1 MPNRILRHP
10 EERTGE
16 AGTRLEGRT
25 PPAPQSWGCQFIDL
39 AELGRNTGRSYAAA
53 LLRIILYPLAMAVLL
68 GLAVSFNTLAFHL
81 PPGSIDPVIG
91 ILTQYGLIV
100 VAGIAVLRSV
110 TRSHQ
115 RPWRSLVAPDL
126 SLDWRR
132 LAIGG
137 GVQFAILTGELA
149 LVHALTGWPWRF
161 AIPAGLPLFILA
173 VLLIPL
179 QSASEELLFRGYL
192 TQALGRIARSRVLIA
207 ATVGVV
213 FGVLHLNV
221 HGPLTMPYFFV
232 LSLIFSL
239 VSLRDD
245 RLELTIG
252 CHAAMNLFA
261 FGAATGGLVGPAV
274 VGTGDAAMSFN
285 WAAIAA
291 LMVNGAV
298 FYGGTRLLVRLFC
311 EGRSAP

>member
-1 MPNRILRHP
+1 MSSELV
-10 EERTGE
+10 
-16 AGTRLEGRT
+16 AGQQQARPRGWR
-25 PPAPQSWGCQFIDL
+25 FIDL

-53 LLRIILYPLAMAVLL
+53 LVRIILYPLAMAVLL
-68 GLAVSFNTLAFHL
+68 GLAVSFNTLALHL
-81 PPGSIDPVIG
+81 PPGSIDPIVG
-91 ILTQYGLIV
+91 ILTQFGLIV
-100 VAGIAVLRSV
+100 AAGLAVLRSV
-110 TRSHQ
+110 VRSHR
-115 RPWRSLVAPDL
+115 RPWRSLIAPDL

-137 GVQFAILTGELA
+137 GVQLAILAGELA

-161 AIPAGLPLFILA
+161 SLAARLPLFVLA

-179 QSASEELLFRGYL
+179 QAASEEVLFRGYL
-192 TQALGRIARSRVLIA
+192 TQALGRIARSRILIA

-221 HGPLTMPYFFV
+221 HGTLTMPYFFI

-252 CHAAMNLFA
+252 GHAAMNLFA
-261 FGAATGGLVGPAV
+261 FGAATAGLVEPAV
-274 VGTGDAAMSFN
+274 VGAGNGAMPFN
-285 WAAIAA
+285 WVAIAV
-291 LMVNGAV
+291 LIVNGAL
-298 FYGGTRLLVRLFC
+298 FYGCTRLLVRLFC